1 MTARTILVIGGGGQ
15 VGLELS
21 RLDWRNSDVLLT
33 PARGELDIVDPGSIK
48 SFLDAHPVDAI
59 INCAAYTAVDR
70 AEDEVAEAYAANGFG
85 PAWLAAEARRR
96 DVPIV
101 HVSTDYVFGPGNG
114 LRAEADPVG
123 PTSVYGGSKLAGE
136 IAVLAAADRAVIL
149 RTAWVVSAHRSNF
162 LKTMLE
168 LAGRQAEIR
177 VVSDQRGCPTAARDI
192 AGALQAIVLRLLD
205 DPDAPTGIFHF
216 VNSGEA
222 TWAELAAAIMDQA
235 KASGLPAA
243 TIVPVASREY
253 PTKVKRPADSRLS
266 AARVAEVYGI
276 HPRPWRAAIAEIIE
290 ELAQEA
296 QRVE

>member
-1 MTARTILVIGGGGQ
+1 MKARTVLVTGSRGQ

-21 RLDWRNSDVLLT
+21 GLNWGDSVALLT
-33 PARGELDIVDPGSIK
+33 PARDEFDIVDPGSIK
-48 SFLDAHPVDAI
+48 SFLNAHPVDAI

-70 AEDEVAEAYAANGFG
+70 AEDEVVEAYAANGFG
-85 PAWLAAEARRR
+85 PARLAAEARRR
-96 DVPIV
+96 DLPIL
-101 HVSTDYVFGPGNG
+101 HMSTDYVFGPGKG
-114 LRAEADPVG
+114 FRGEDDPVG
-123 PTSVYGGSKLAGE
+123 PTSVYGASKLAGE
-136 IAVLAAADRAVIL
+136 MAVLAATDRAVIL

-162 LKTMLE
+162 LKTMLK
-168 LAGRQAEIR
+168 LAARQSEIR

-192 AGALQAIVLRLLD
+192 AGALQTIMLRLLD

-222 TWAELAAAIMDQA
+222 TWAELAAAIMDEA
-235 KASGLPAA
+235 RARGLPAA
-243 TIVPVASREY
+243 TIVPVASGEY

-266 AARVAEVYGI
+266 AARLAGDYGI
-276 HPRPWRAAIAEIIE
+276 HPRPWRGAIAEIIE